1 LLGAVEHGTD
11 QRGHAERQ
19 QEVRLGLSGLP
30 DGVKLVVLQL
40 N

>member
-1 LLGAVEHGTD
+1 MD

-30 DGVKLVVLQL
+30 DGVELIVLQL
-40 N
+40 NKALPGLH